1 MSKTQVERY
10 PGIWVEAVVD
20 PLALEMELIR
30 NGGRWKSK
38 RLGKMVGMGLEYHW
52 KAALLLAWPE
62 VKWHR
67 WLDLLLEKWLAHR
80 YVGIL
85 GSKDSGK
92 SLFASIAHLMDYYLY
107 PSETTILICST
118 TREDLEN
125 RIWGEMKK
133 LHRSATRRYRWLS
146 GHLIEGKQRIV
157 TDDRSEAA
165 EGRDFR
171 NGIMGV
177 PCKKGTS
184 YVGISSFVG
193 LKNKRLRLCGD
204 ELSLLPKAFID
215 STANLMGGGDRKV
228 TGMGNPADMIDALGL
243 LCEPAASLGGWDG
256 GIDQTPKTKTWETRW
271 PNGVCIQLCGSD
283 SPNMDE
289 PAVAVELRGESL
301 FPFLISRKTMEDDA
315 KIWGTDDWHY
325 TMFNEAR
332 MPRGQGSRRVI
343 TRQMCSKFHAMD
355 EPIWLNSDRT
365 YIAFL
370 DAAYRGV
377 GGDRC
382 VYGVLCFGA
391 EAKPLNPGEVLT
403 SAIIDQSKPDPSR
416 NIILALLH
424 TAIIPI
430 QGGAAGGVEPP
441 EDQIVRYVMSDCAL
455 RNIPPENFFFDS
467 GMRTSLVT
475 AFGRVWSPK
484 VMSIDFGGKPSDGNV
499 SANINV
505 ANKDY
510 YYNFVS
516 EMWFTVRHI
525 IETGQFR
532 GMTEEM
538 AIEGSSREWKIVG
551 ANKIQIETKPDYK
564 LKTGRSPDLFDAL
577 VCGCRGAIIRGFVIK
592 SLNNPKVVRVDQTWK
607 TELRKKARDLREAAA
622 LDHAA

>member
-1 MSKTQVERY
+1 M
-10 PGIWVEAVVD
+10 
-20 PLALEMELIR
+20 
-30 NGGRWKSK
+30 
-38 RLGKMVGMGLEYHW
+38 
-52 KAALLLAWPE
+52 LAWPE
-62 VKWHR
+62 VMWHR
-67 WLDLLLEKWLAHR
+67 WLDLLLENWLAHR

-107 PSETTILICST
+107 PSETTVLICST

-157 TDDRSEAA
+157 TDDRSEAQ

-243 LCEPAASLGGWDG
+243 LCEPAANLGGWDG
-256 GIDQTPKTKTWETRW
+256 GIDQTPKTKIWETRW
-271 PNGVCIQLCGSD
+271 PKGICIQLCGSD

-289 PAVAVELRGESL
+289 PAAAAVLRGAPQ
-301 FPFLISRKTMEDDA
+301 FPFLISRETMENDA

-343 TRQMCSKFHAMD
+343 TRQMCQKFHAMD
-355 EPIWLNSDRT
+355 EPVWLDSNRT

-382 VYGVLCFGA
+382 VYGVLSFGT
-391 EAKPLNPGEVLT
+391 EALPVDAAGALV
-403 SAIIDQSKPDPSR
+403 SAIVDQRPDAPRR
-416 NIILALLH
+416 NSILALMH
-424 TAIIPI
+424 MAVIPI
-430 QGGAAGGVEPP
+430 QSGVDSVEPP
-441 EDQIVRYVMSDCAL
+441 EDQIVKYVMSDCSL
-455 RNIPPENFFFDS
+455 RNIAPENFFFDA
-467 GMRTSLVT
+467 GMRTSLVN

-484 VMSIDFGGKPSDGNV
+484 IQSIDFGGKPKEGKV
-499 SANINV
+499 SANIDV
-505 ANKDY
+505 EAKDY
-510 YYNFVS
+510 FFNFVS
-516 EMWFTVRHI
+516 QLWFNVRHI
-525 IETGQFR
+525 IEANQFR
-532 GMTEEM
+532 GMTEEVM
-538 AIEGSSREWKIVG
+538 NEGCSREWKIVG
-551 ANKIQIETKPDYK
+551 ANKIQIETKPEMK

-577 VCGCRGAIIRGFVIK
+577 VCGCHGAIQKGFVIRNINRPQSK
-592 SLNNPKVVRVDQTWK
+592 RQDEGWK
-607 TELRKKARDLREAAA
+607 NTLREKARELREAAA
-622 LDHAA
+622 LDHAV

>member
-1 MSKTQVERY
+1 MAKVQRY
-10 PGIWVEAVVD
+10 NVWVEETVD
-20 PLALEMELIR
+20 RLNFEMDMIR
-30 NGGRWKSK
+30 EGGRWKSK
-38 RLGKMVGMGLEYHW
+38 KTGLMCGLGIEYHW
-52 KAALLLAWPE
+52 KVGMQLCWPE
-62 VKWHR
+62 IQWNR
-67 WLDLLLEKWLAHR
+67 WLDLLLKEWLTHR
-80 YVGIL
+80 YVGIM

-92 SLFASIAHLMDYYLY
+92 SLFASAAHLFDYYLY

-133 LHRSATRRYRWLS
+133 LHRSATARRRWIS

-157 TDDRSEAA
+157 TDDRSEAQ

-193 LKNKRLRLCGD
+193 IKNKRMRLCGD
-204 ELSLLPKAFID
+204 ELSLLPKSFID

-228 TGMGNPADMIDALGL
+228 TGMGNPADMLDALGM

-271 PNGVCIQLCGSD
+271 PNGICIQLCGSD

-289 PAVAVELRGESL
+289 SAVATELRGEPQ
-301 FPFLISRKTMEDDA
+301 FPFLVSRKTMEDDA
-315 KIWGTDDWHY
+315 KIWGIDDWHY

-343 TRQMCSKFHAMD
+343 TRQKCQKFHAMD

-382 VYGVLCFGA
+382 VYGVLAFGA
-391 EAKPLNPGEVLT
+391 EAKPLDPGEVLV
-403 SAIIDQSKPDPSR
+403 SNIINQSQPDKSKST
-416 NIILALLH
+416 ILALLH
-424 TAIIPI
+424 TAIIPV
-430 QGGAAGGVEPP
+430 QGSATGGTEPP
-441 EDQIVRYVMSDCAL
+441 EDQIVKYVMSDCSL
-455 RNIPPENFFFDS
+455 RNIPPENFFFDA

-475 AFGRVWSPK
+475 AFGRIWSPK
-484 VMSIDFGGKPSDGNV
+484 VESIDFGGKPTEGNV

-505 ANKDY
+505 PNREY
-510 YYNFVS
+510 YFNFVS
-516 EMWFTVRHI
+516 ELWFTVAHI
-525 IETGQFR
+525 VEAGQFR

-538 AIEGSSREWKIVG
+538 VSEGAAREWCTVG
-551 ANKIQIETKPDYK
+551 ANKIQVETKADLK

-577 VCGCRGAIIRGFVIK
+577 VCGCRGAIVRGFVIR
-592 SLNNPKVVRVDQTWK
+592 SLNNPRAVKHDDSWK
-607 TELRKKARDLREAAA
+607 NALRKKARDLREAAA
-622 LDHAA
+622 LNYAA